1 MNMMILGAVIMA
13 GTTVSLFFL
22 RFWKSTGDRFFL
34 FFSLAFAIEAVS
46 RLLLGLSN
54 YSSEYEPMIYLMR
67 LVAFLVIIGAIVDKN
82 RVKKP

>member
-1 MNMMILGAVIMA
+1 
-13 GTTVSLFFL
+13 TVSLFFL